1 MARTTSSHIDSKGT
15 DGEEHS
21 IVFHGNKY
29 VGTFTMK
36 NGKPKGNGAITYAAS
51 VYTGDFEFGKPHGF
65 GKMVY
70 EGGDSYEGMWHCGR
84 ARGIGKYTCVRGRM
98 QHIRSIAS
106 AMA

>member
-1 MARTTSSHIDSKGT
+1 MTRTTSSRIDSKGT

-36 NGKPKGNGAITYAAS
+36 NGKPKGNGTITYAAS